1 MQLLIIKIPVSPAAS
16 DSRGESSQLSR
27 PSVIRSVLNPHV
39 PLSEGELPRVVGPA
53 LSNYEDSDMLDVL
66 GHCFTDPL
74 FQSLLR
80 FPDGTELAPS
90 QFDELLTSTQM
101 EPVEE
106 VELAQGRPVGSVLKL
121 LSESMLERERETGLS
136 SVMGPEMCLTT
147 EEKNRLTD
155 LFNGQVS
162 ACRDCMPVRLVG
174 PSRTR
179 TGLLSW
185 RTTFLFT

>member
-1 MQLLIIKIPVSPAAS
+1 M
-16 DSRGESSQLSR
+16 
-27 PSVIRSVLNPHV
+27 
-39 PLSEGELPRVVGPA
+39 PRVVGPA

-66 GHCFTDPL
+66 GHCFTDPM

-80 FPDGTELAPS
+80 FPDGTELTPS

-101 EPVEE
+101 ESVEE

-121 LSESMLERERETGLS
+121 LSESMLERERDTGLS

-162 ACRDCMPVRLVG
+162 ACRDCMPVRLVAIQHKDWTYKL
-174 PSRTR
+174 PYYLPFYITKNKQIFR
-179 TGLLSW
+179 LSNLDFSESIIDNLTYE
-185 RTTFLFT
+185 R